1 MKIKSKNIE
10 EVKLAVEPDNWRR
23 EKLVE
28 AVVTAGASVRPIKE
42 ATGLIWAD
50 PSRPELLPELLTPN
64 LEWVQL
70 PFAGIEP
77 FLPMLDDKRLWT
89 CGKGVYSQPVA
100 EHVLGSILALK
111 RGFVTYARAQQ
122 WSGPI
127 GETLF
132 GAHVVILGSG
142 GIANDLLPL
151 LSAFDC
157 ETTVVRRSNEKNSA
171 ATRTAFLEDL
181 PTILPSA
188 DVVVLALAL
197 TPKTLGIVNA
207 SFLRIMSERSV
218 LVNVARGKHVVTSD
232 LVEALQSGQ
241 ILGAVLDVTDPEPLP
256 EGHVLWTLDNCLI
269 TPHIGNTPEM
279 GIDLLASRVEENVR
293 RYISGEMLL
302 GQVNLELG
310 Y

>member
-1 MKIKSKNIE
+1 MKIKKNNIE
-10 EVKLAVEPDNWRR
+10 EIKLAVEPDNWRR

-28 AVVTAGASVRPIKE
+28 AVVSAGASVSPIEE
-42 ATGLIWAD
+42 ASGLIWAD
-50 PSRPELLPELLTPN
+50 PSRPELLPNLLASN

-77 FLPMLDDKRLWT
+77 FLPMLDNQRIWT

-111 RGFVTYARAQQ
+111 RGFVTYARKQE

-132 GAHVVILGSG
+132 GAHVVILGAG
-142 GIANDLLPL
+142 GIADDLLPL

-157 ETTVVRRSNEKNSA
+157 VTTVVRRSQEKKTT
-171 ATRTAFLEDL
+171 ATHTATLDDISE
-181 PTILPSA
+181 ILPSA

-197 TPKTLGIVNA
+197 TPATSGIVNS
-207 SFLRIMSERSV
+207 SFLELMSKGAI
-218 LVNVARGKHVVTSD
+218 LVNVARGKHVITSD
-232 LVEALQSGQ
+232 LVGALRSGE

-256 EGHVLWTLDNCLI
+256 EGHVLWSLDNCLI

-279 GIDLLASRVEENVR
+279 GIELLASRVEENVR
-293 RYISGEMLL
+293 RYISGDPLL
-302 GQVNLELG
+302 GQIDLELG